1 VSGVAPL
8 PIGFVMTSFES
19 GGTERQM
26 VELLRRLDPARWQVH
41 VACFHATGRWLGPA
55 LEKASTLVEFPL
67 RGFRRPETARRA
79 LHFAGWCR
87 ERRLA
92 VVHTSDLYAN
102 VFALPLAA
110 LARVPVRIANRREI
124 VADKT
129 PAQLYAQRAAY
140 SFAHKV
146 VTNSQAGAVR
156 LRTERV
162 SDQKIVVVGNGLDTQ
177 RFRPGPRTSRT
188 RRVVVVANLRS
199 EKGHDVLLE
208 AAALVLR
215 QQPDARFDIVGNGP
229 RLGALRAQ
237 AQDLGLTH
245 AVSFIGHSENVEDR
259 LLGAEIFALPSRSE
273 AMPNAL
279 LEAMSAGLPVV
290 ACAVGGIVEV
300 VEHERTGLLVP
311 AGNPPALASQLLR
324 LMADPALGMRLGH
337 AARAEVIARYS
348 FDRMVAAFE
357 GVYQAELTRR
367 GCEAGDVVRVAS

>member
-1 VSGVAPL
+1 
-8 PIGFVMTSFES
+8 MTSFES

-41 VACFHATGRWLGPA
+41 IACFHANGRWLGPA
-55 LEKASTLVEFPL
+55 LDAATTLVEFPL
-67 RGFRRPETARRA
+67 KSFRRPDTARHA
-79 LHFAGWCR
+79 LDFTSWCR
-87 ERRLA
+87 QHRLA
-92 VVHTSDLYAN
+92 IVHASDLYAN

-110 LARVPVRIANRREI
+110 FARVPVRIANRREI
-124 VADKT
+124 LADKT
-129 PAQLYAQRAAY
+129 STQLCAQRAAY

-146 VTNSQAGAVR
+146 VTNSRAGADR
-156 LRTERV
+156 LRVERV
-162 SDQKIVVVGNGLDTQ
+162 PDRKVAVIGNGLDTS
-177 RFRPGPRTSRT
+177 RFRPGPRSSLL
-188 RRVVVVANLRS
+188 RRVVVVANLRG
-199 EKGHDVLLE
+199 EKGHDVLLD
-208 AAALVLR
+208 AAAIVVR
-215 QQPDARFDIVGNGP
+215 ERPDARFDIVGDGP
-229 RLGALRAQ
+229 QFAALRAQ

-245 AVSFIGHSENVEDR
+245 AVAFLGHSENVEDR

-290 ACAVGGIVEV
+290 ASGVGGIVEV

-311 AGNPPALASQLLR
+311 AGDPAALARELLR
-324 LMADPALGMRLGH
+324 LMSDPALGVRLGQ
-337 AARAEVIARYS
+337 AARAEVVSRYS

>member
-1 VSGVAPL
+1 VSGVWRQAPL

-79 LHFAGWCR
+79 LNFAAWCR
-87 ERRLA
+87 QRRLA

-140 SFAHKV
+140 SFAHKI
-146 VTNSQAGAVR
+146 VTNSQAGAAR

-162 SDQKIVVVGNGLDTQ
+162 SDQKIAVVGNGLDTQ
-177 RFRPGPRTSRT
+177 RFRPGSRAA
-188 RRVVVVANLRS
+188 RPHRVVVVANLRG
-199 EKGHDVLLE
+199 EKGHDVRLD

-229 RLGALRAQ
+229 RFAALRAQ
-237 AQDLGLTH
+237 AEDLGLTH

-259 LLGAEIFALPSRSE
+259 LLGAGIFALPSRSE

-279 LEAMSAGLPVV
+279 LEAMSAG
-290 ACAVGGIVEV
+290 
-300 VEHERTGLLVP
+300 
-311 AGNPPALASQLLR
+311 
-324 LMADPALGMRLGH
+324 
-337 AARAEVIARYS
+337 
-348 FDRMVAAFE
+348 
-357 GVYQAELTRR
+357 
-367 GCEAGDVVRVAS
+367 